1 MIMNDDFPYLG
12 TGWSFPP
19 VFNKAT
25 KEVLMTE
32 GFEDLNKS
40 LEIIITTKLGERIMR
55 PKFGCNLEST
65 LFESMDYAAIAFLE
79 NMIRTAILYHE
90 ARIDVDAIQLDFEA
104 PKGIL
109 WIRIVYRVRN
119 ANSRFNFVYPY
130 YLEEANSII

>member
-1 MIMNDDFPYLG
+1 MSQDFPFLG
-12 TGWSFPP
+12 KGWSFPP
-19 VFNKAT
+19 VFKKAT
-25 KEVLMTE
+25 KEVAMTE

-55 PKFGCNLEST
+55 PQFGCNLENT
-65 LFESMDYAAIAFLE
+65 LFESMNFAAIAYLE

-90 ARIDVDAIQLDFEA
+90 ARIDVEDIQLDFEG
-104 PKGIL
+104 PKGVL
-109 WIRIVYRVRN
+109 WIKILYQVRN